1 MSSDPLVSI
10 LMPVYRREDYV
21 GAAIASVLGQTLG
34 DWELIVVDDG
44 SDDGTVAVVSDVA
57 DRRVRLLRQDHRG
70 ISAALNRALAAARG
84 RLVARLDSDDVWLP
98 DMLATQVAA
107 LDRNPDA
114 GLVYARGQG
123 MDVDG
128 APLPDL
134 WGIPMPY
141 ADDAFRSMVLGDVT
155 CNITVVVRR
164 VHLDR
169 AGPYDESLHTGE
181 DWDMWVR
188 VARQCR
194 FVFTDRVLA
203 HFRRHDGQTSEGP
216 TRDRD
221 RVGRVRILDK
231 LFRDPSLPPE
241 IQALRGLA
249 YSNVATGNGLVWFVE
264 TKYRLATRAFAQALR
279 LSPHPVT
286 TATRIVWFGLRWRV
300 LDRRPW
306 GRRLSDGVTRL
317 VHRLRA
323 LRRS

>member
-1 MSSDPLVSI
+1 MNADPLVSV
-10 LMPVYRREDYV
+10 LMPAYRRENYV
-21 GAAIASVLGQTLG
+21 GEAIASVLGQTVADL
-34 DWELIVVDDG
+34 ELIVIDDG
-44 SDDGTVAVVSDVA
+44 SDDGTAAVVSAVA

-70 ISAALNRALAAARG
+70 ISAALNRGLAAARG
-84 RLVARLDSDDVWLP
+84 RLVARLDSDDIWLP

-123 MDVDG
+123 MDADG
-128 APLPDL
+128 APLQDV
-134 WGIPMPY
+134 WGIPLPH

-164 VHLDR
+164 THVDR
-169 AGPYDESLHTGE
+169 AGPYDESLHHGE
-181 DWDMWVR
+181 DWDMWLR

-221 RVGRVRILDK
+221 RLDRARILDK
-231 LFRDPSLPPE
+231 LFRDPSLSPE

-264 TKYRLATRAFAQALR
+264 TKYRLAARAFQQALR
-279 LSPHPVT
+279 FSPQPVM
-286 TATRIVWFGLRWRV
+286 TATRIVWFALRWRV

-306 GRRLSDGVTRL
+306 GRRLSNGATRL